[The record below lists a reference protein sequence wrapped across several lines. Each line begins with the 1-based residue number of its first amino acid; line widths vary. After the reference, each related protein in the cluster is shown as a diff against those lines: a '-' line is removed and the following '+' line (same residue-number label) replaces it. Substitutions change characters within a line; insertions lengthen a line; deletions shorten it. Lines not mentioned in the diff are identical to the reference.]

1 MNRHHM
7 NTPTFPGAM
16 TPAQIL
22 YRDLAKAAC
31 IIATAATVALF
42 ATMFILFN

>member
-7 NTPTFPGAM
+7 NTPLFPGAM

-22 YRDLAKAAC
+22 HRDITKAAS
-31 IIATAATVALF
+31 IIATAATVAAF
-42 ATMFILFN
+42 CTMFIMFN

>member
-7 NTPTFPGAM
+7 NTPLFPGAM

-22 YRDLAKAAC
+22 CRDLAKAAC
-31 IIATAATVALF
+31 IIATAATVAAF
-42 ATMFILFN
+42 CTMFIMFN